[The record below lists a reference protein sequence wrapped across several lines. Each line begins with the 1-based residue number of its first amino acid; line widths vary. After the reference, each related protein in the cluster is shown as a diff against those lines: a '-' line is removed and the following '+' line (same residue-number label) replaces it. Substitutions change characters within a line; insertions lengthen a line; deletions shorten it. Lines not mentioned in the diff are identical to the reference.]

1 MINTVYWDVTPCSLV
16 HHYILAE
23 GNVNDNIGY
32 INDTPANS
40 NTETCFVTTV
50 GLEVGDRKKLI
61 SQ

>member
-1 MINTVYWDVTPCSLV
+1 MLMTISAPK
-16 HHYILAE
+16 
-23 GNVNDNIGY
+23 
-32 INDTPANS
+32 NDTSANS